1 MPRSKSEHDASSFN
15 KNFQGLGSQEIKKKT
30 LIRDVGLH
38 AAGLEHLE
46 NELARQI
53 CANEV
58 LHEVVN
64 PEIVPDSKP

>member
-1 MPRSKSEHDASSFN
+1 MMHPPSTRISKALDHRKS
-15 KNFQGLGSQEIKKKT
+15 KKKT

-38 AAGLEHLE
+38 AAGLEHWE